1 LRIVLSTTYVEL
13 GIGIWYKGVT
23 VTDLKVIRKLTCAIG
38 TLNIRV
44 MLHAVNVATYM
55 FPSCV
60 YCIPSSSASASA
72 PGIKLRSQE
81 KPYYLHTYIST

>member
-1 LRIVLSTTYVEL
+1 MQLIASDFWL
-13 GIGIWYKGVT
+13 GIWYKGVT
-23 VTDLKVIRKLTCAIG
+23 VTDLKVIRKLTYAIG
-38 TLNIRV
+38 TLNIRI

-60 YCIPSSSASASA
+60 YCIPSSTA

-81 KPYYLHTYIST
+81 KPYYLNTCIST